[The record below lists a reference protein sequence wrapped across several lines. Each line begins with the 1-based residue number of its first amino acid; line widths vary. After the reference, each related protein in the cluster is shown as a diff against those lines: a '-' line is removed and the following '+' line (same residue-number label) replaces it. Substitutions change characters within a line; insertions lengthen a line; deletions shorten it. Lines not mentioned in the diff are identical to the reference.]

1 LENGDIIQGD
11 VVIGADG
18 VRSATRRAIG
28 GPEYD
33 SFGIGKSAI
42 RFMVPRDKVL
52 ADPETRELA
61 EVDGAMDLIFAQEH
75 KVIIYQCVN
84 NTLLNIVCIHPA
96 HQSSASTE
104 TYNKSVSK
112 ERLLDIFHE
121 FAPKLLK
128 LFEKC
133 DSDTL
138 KVYPL
143 FDAKT
148 MPTFV
153 KDRLA
158 LIGDAAHPFTPFIG
172 QGGATAIEDAVSIG
186 VVLSQGTT
194 VAEVPAKLE
203 LYNKARYERA
213 TKIQGYSRMAGGDG
227 VKPGEEK
234 AAQMKGKFR
243 SLYSV
248 CCSCADGLRS

>member
-1 LENGDIIQGD
+1 
-11 VVIGADG
+11 
-18 VRSATRRAIG
+18 
-28 GPEYD
+28 
-33 SFGIGKSAI
+33 
-42 RFMVPRDKVL
+42 MVPRADVL
-52 ADPETRELA
+52 ADPETASLGETMGSL
-61 EVDGAMDLIFAQEH
+61 DLFFSETH
-75 KVIIYQCVN
+75 KVIMYPCVN

-96 HQSSASTE
+96 DQSNASAE

-112 ERLLDIFHE
+112 EELLQLFHGWD
-121 FAPKLLK
+121 PRLLK

-143 FDAKT
+143 FDAVS

-172 QGGATAIEDAVSIG
+172 QGGAIALEDSVSLG
-186 VVLSQGTT
+186 VMLGRGITKT
-194 VAEVPAKLE
+194 EVPARLQ
-203 LYNKARYERA
+203 LYNKARHERA
-213 TKIQGYSRMAGGDG
+213 TLIQGFSRTAGGDG

-234 AAQMKGKFR
+234 AARMKGTCW
-243 SLYSV
+243 L
-248 CCSCADGLRS
+248 

>member
-1 LENGDIIQGD
+1 
-11 VVIGADG
+11 
-18 VRSATRRAIG
+18 
-28 GPEYD
+28 
-33 SFGIGKSAI
+33 
-42 RFMVPRDKVL
+42 MVPREQVL

-61 EVDGAMDLIFAQEH
+61 EVTGSMDLFFAQEH

-96 HQSSASTE
+96 LQSNASAE

-112 ERLLDIFHE
+112 EKLLEIFHE

-143 FDAKT
+143 FDALS

-158 LIGDAAHPFTPFIG
+158 LVGDAAHPFTPFIG

-186 VVLSQGTT
+186 VMLSKGTT
-194 VAEVPAKLE
+194 VAEIPQRLQV
-203 LYNKARYERA
+203 YNKARYERA
-213 TKIQGYSRMAGGDG
+213 TRIQGYSRTAGNDG
-227 VKPGEEK
+227 VKPSGER
-234 AAQMKGKFR
+234 AARMKGKITHDALVPR
-243 SLYSV
+243 
-248 CCSCADGLRS
+248 